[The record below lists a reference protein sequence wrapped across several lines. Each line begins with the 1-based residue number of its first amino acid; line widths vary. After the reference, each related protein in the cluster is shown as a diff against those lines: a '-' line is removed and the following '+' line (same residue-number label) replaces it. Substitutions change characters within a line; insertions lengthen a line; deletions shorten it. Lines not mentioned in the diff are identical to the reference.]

1 MITILVITVFL
12 ILHTPPSIAADTPDS
27 FRIPAIQAAK
37 VLMHARKWNEAR
49 EVLEGLEPRNE
60 EDEIERLFLLGIAES
75 RLEMHGSAAQRFEAI
90 LARQPGLTRVRLE
103 LARAYHALGR
113 DDKAR
118 FHFRAS
124 LADRLPTSVQDAVE
138 SWLDHIDARKRWSA
152 SLSFSIL
159 PESNPAKRTEDREVI
174 IGGVPFQLGEDS
186 RAASGTGLLIGTGA
200 QYSPVI
206 GGDLRGVL
214 AGSAAGKFFRN
225 DNWNDISV
233 QGDFGIARLFDRGN
247 VSGGLRYSQ
256 RWLGG
261 ERYSLGLGPWVR
273 GRKGLS
279 PKTGSDFSLSA
290 EHLEHTSQAGMDG
303 WTLRLRTGLDYAF
316 SAGTSSRLEIDLV
329 ENDAR
334 ESRHGHRIAGLALS
348 LSHAFEG
355 GLLVSPRISFQRRR
369 HAAADPLFQKSRSDR
384 LVRLSVNLLHRAFQ
398 YRGFAPY
405 LGYSYEVNRSNIPVN
420 EYTNHGVVLG
430 VSRSF

>member
-1 MITILVITVFL
+1 
-12 ILHTPPSIAADTPDS
+12 
-27 FRIPAIQAAK
+27 
-37 VLMHARKWNEAR
+37 MHARKWNEAR
-49 EVLEGLEPRNE
+49 EILEILEPRDE
-60 EDEIERLFLLGIAES
+60 EEAIERLFLLGIAES
-75 RLEMHGSAAQRFEAI
+75 RMEMHQSAAQRFEAI
-90 LARQPGLTRVRLE
+90 LALQPGLTRVRLE
-103 LARAYHALGR
+103 LARTYHALGR
-113 DDKAR
+113 DGKAR

-138 SWLDHIDARKRWSA
+138 SWLDRIDARKRWSA
-152 SLSFSIL
+152 SLSVSVL
-159 PESNPAKRTEDREVI
+159 PESNPAKRTEDREVL
-174 IGGVPFQLGEDS
+174 IGGVPFQLDEDS
-186 RAASGTGLLIGTGA
+186 RAASGTGLLISTGV

-206 GGDLRGVL
+206 GKDLRGVV

-225 DNWNDISV
+225 DDWNDISV

-247 VSGGLRYSQ
+247 VSGGIRYSQ

-261 ERYSLGLGPWVR
+261 ERYSLGLGPWFR

-279 PKTGSDFSLSA
+279 PRAGSDFSLSA
-290 EHLEHTSQAGMDG
+290 EHLEHTSQVGMDG

-334 ESRHGHRIAGLALS
+334 EPRHGHRIAGLALS
-348 LSHAFEG
+348 LTHAFEG
-355 GLLVSPRISFQRRR
+355 GLSVSPRISFQRRR

-420 EYTNHGVVLG
+420 EYSNHGAVLG